1 MFMAVA
7 MSSFSIRFQVS
18 CFHQDQVD
26 TLTFQNRS
34 LRDRAKRFEEA
45 LRRSTDEQIVVTA
58 VSLHR
63 VEVIKRNVYN
73 EHP

>member
-1 MFMAVA
+1 MQFV
-7 MSSFSIRFQVS
+7 VS
-18 CFHQDQVD
+18 DSNYVCGEQDQVD

-58 VSLHR
+58 AWHTTGQ
-63 VEVIKRNVYN
+63 
-73 EHP
+73 